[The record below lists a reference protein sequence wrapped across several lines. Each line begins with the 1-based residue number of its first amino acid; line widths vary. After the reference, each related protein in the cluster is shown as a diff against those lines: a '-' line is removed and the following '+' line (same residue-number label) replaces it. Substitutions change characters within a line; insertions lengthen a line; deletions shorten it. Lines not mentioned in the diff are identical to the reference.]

1 MPAPARLWKIHRIYL
16 DRIGAPAARFRD
28 VWLEFGSRTGNPL
41 DTILWMRNGGGKSTL
56 IALICASIRPARN
69 DYLATAETGRHLE
82 DCVLGADTAHIAI
95 EWQDPD
101 GRRMVTGA
109 VYEWTDRVQP
119 ADPNVSWEQLQ
130 QRWYAFTPSRPLA
143 EIDLLPFHDVNQHP
157 TTLKAFA
164 DAITALPPEADSVVV
179 EYKDQGKW
187 TSALQD
193 RGLDPGLFTAILKI
207 NASEGGIEKQFKFS
221 TTDDFVRYLLS
232 LVGDSA
238 TSRKLS
244 TMLGKHRDSIARHPR
259 LRTELDFTQ
268 EAVEHLGLLKDDHQR
283 LHEAEDVR
291 ATKRRRARTL
301 AASFAATAAQARA
314 QIARHSTDADHQRD
328 RQKQAAA
335 SADAYERLHRE
346 YQWWAAYLHE
356 EAAQA
361 ASTAAK
367 KTVTERR
374 RLREAWQLV
383 PDFVQHTELSAQ
395 LEGLRQQQ
403 TRDEAD
409 AAPVRHRYQRAAA
422 QLIAVL
428 ERSQR
433 ELEPVIAANVET
445 AAAAEGEL
453 EKARDK
459 IGDVDRELGALTAE
473 RTQLRHS
480 ITVFET
486 AVARAVADKHLPA
499 DADLASTHTACASQ
513 HARLLRQIDV
523 ELPQAVA
530 ALAEERTPIDVEY
543 EDLATQIANLEAA
556 LRELNYERQPLL
568 DRINRLSTHS
578 RLTLLAQAD
587 TVDPIAAND
596 TLKQTLN
603 DAIIAIDRERI
614 DLAVDDADD
623 RRALRSLAQ
632 QPGLLPASLDLTR
645 AADVLREHNIP
656 AATGWHYLA
665 DAVAPTMWQR
675 AIATAPSLVA
685 GLLVYDAGDLDAARK
700 HLEAAALTPGTTVQ
714 VSTTHA
720 LQAAIDASTRA
731 VDGFVVPPAAALFD
745 RSAAA
750 IEIERRE
757 AARAARDEH
766 MRQLELARDRD
777 KQLIDELTVLATSY
791 PPGHLEHLAA
801 EHKRIT
807 SGVAAARKRHS
818 ELTGLRVG
826 FDARAAEL
834 RQQREEVTREERIT
848 SSRVQILGV
857 LAQQLPAITEIRAR
871 LTQIPATRKDLEAT
885 RATAVTSEQ
894 QHRRAAER
902 ANGDVGRNR
911 RSVAEFLREATELAD
926 AAGEATA
933 DAEAVTLAQARSTFD
948 TARTAY
954 QIHASR
960 NVIDAQIE
968 SLVVQ
973 TSRLAAAM
981 ATADQDVLHL
991 ARDLA
996 ATPAAAD
1003 PAVTAELAATAEEQ
1017 YATALG
1023 EAAVK
1028 RAEATAANAALQ
1040 KASGERPTRAEL
1052 MLPVTEPADLD
1063 LALRLRADTDEQRKH
1078 HRTQQQAAAN
1088 VLASLDTKIERL
1100 THDVE
1105 QFDSLATSLISD
1117 DEQAACAADAP
1128 TAYAGA
1134 ITEAMAEAD
1143 TARKELAKADRN
1155 FNTARNAV
1163 TERGH
1168 AINRWVGEPRFATV
1182 SAEVKDRF
1190 TGGEH
1195 TTGLAEEADH
1205 LIAEIALYRANLQ
1218 GQLDEVEQD
1227 KEIVVSAL
1235 CEEVRT
1241 CLKMLQRAQTQAQL
1255 PPGIGEHLK
1264 NRRFLDVGPKSGVDT
1279 TPAVM
1284 RSRISTLVDGLV
1296 RSEAKTQPDGKTLT
1310 WQAVC
1315 AAVGGPGNFIARVL
1329 KPSTNLADERE
1340 PVERMGKWSGGEKV
1354 TISLLLF
1361 CMLARLRAA
1370 SRGTDHPGLGVLP
1383 MDNPLGTVNYVA
1395 FLDLQRRV
1403 AAANG
1408 IQLIFLSGLADM
1420 RAIGRFPNIIR
1431 MKNTHNHD
1439 RTYAQVSERD
1449 VNDDTLAT
1457 AITTARLTFP
1467 LQESLL

>member
-109 VYEWTDRVQP
+109 VYEWADRIQP
-119 ADPNVSWEQLQ
+119 ADPNASWEQLQ
-130 QRWYAFTPSRPLA
+130 QRWYAFTPSRPAA
-143 EIDLLPFHDVNQHP
+143 EIDFLPFHDVNQRP

-244 TMLGKHRDSIARHPR
+244 TMLGKHRASIARHPR

-268 EAVEHLGLLKDDHQR
+268 EAVKHLELLKADHQR
-283 LHEAEDVR
+283 LHEAEKVR
-291 ATKRRRARTL
+291 ATKRRRARAL
-301 AASFAATAAQARA
+301 AASYAATAAHART
-314 QIARHSTDADHQRD
+314 QIARHNEDAGHQRD
-328 RQKQAAA
+328 RQKQAADN
-335 SADAYERLHRE
+335 ADAYERLHRE
-346 YQWWAAYLHE
+346 YQWWAAHLLD
-356 EAAQA
+356 AAARA
-361 ASTAAK
+361 ASAAAEGTAK
-367 KTVTERR
+367 ERR
-374 RLREAWQLV
+374 RLRQAWQLV
-383 PDFVQHTELSAQ
+383 PTVVRYTELSAQ
-395 LEGLRQQQ
+395 LEGLREQQA
-403 TRDEAD
+403 RDEAD
-409 AAPVRHRYQRAAA
+409 ATPVRQRYQHAAA

-428 ERSQR
+428 HRSRR
-433 ELEPVIAANVET
+433 ELEPVIVANDEA
-445 AAAAEGEL
+445 AAAAEREL
-453 EKARDK
+453 QKARDK
-459 IGDVDRELGALTAE
+459 IGNADRELGALTAE
-473 RTQLRHS
+473 SNQLKHS

-486 AVARAVADKHLPA
+486 AVARAVADEHLPA
-499 DADLASTHTACASQ
+499 GADLASTHAACAAQ
-513 HARLLRQIDV
+513 HTRLLHRMDV
-523 ELPQAVA
+523 ELPQAAA
-530 ALAEERTPIDVEY
+530 ALAEARAPIDTEHQKLGTKIT
-543 EDLATQIANLEAA
+543 DLEAA
-556 LRELNYERQPLL
+556 LRELNGERQPLL
-568 DRINRLSTHS
+568 NQINQLSSHN

-587 TVDPIAAND
+587 TVDPIAANS
-596 TLKQTLN
+596 TLQQALT

-645 AADVLREHNIP
+645 AAEVLREHNIP

-665 DAVAPTMWQR
+665 DAVAPALWQR
-675 AIATAPSLVA
+675 AIAAAPSLVA
-685 GLLVYDAGDLDAARK
+685 GLLVYDASDLDAARQ
-700 HLEAAALTPGTTVQ
+700 HLDSAALTPGTTVQ
-714 VSTTHA
+714 VSTTRA
-720 LQAAIDASTRA
+720 LQAAIDAGTSA
-731 VDGFVVPPAAALFD
+731 VEGFVVPPAAALFD
-745 RSAAA
+745 RDAAA
-750 IEIERRE
+750 TEIERRE
-757 AARAARDEH
+757 AASASRDEH
-766 MRQLELARDRD
+766 MRQLGLARDRD
-777 KQLIDELTVLATSY
+777 KQLIRELTLLATSC

-801 EHKRIT
+801 EHERIT
-807 SGVAAARKRHS
+807 AGIAAARKRHS
-818 ELTGLRVG
+818 ELNAQRVD
-826 FDARAAEL
+826 FDVRAAEL
-834 RQQREEVTREERIT
+834 SQQREEVTQEERIVG
-848 SSRVQILGV
+848 SRVHILGG
-857 LAQQLPAITEIRAR
+857 LAQQLPTITEIRAR
-871 LTQIPATRKDLEAT
+871 LTQIPAAREDLEAA
-885 RATAVTSEQ
+885 RATAVASEQ
-894 QHRRAAER
+894 KYRRTAER
-902 ANGDVGRNR
+902 AKGDADRDR
-911 RSVAEFLREATELAD
+911 RSIAEFLREATELAD
-926 AAGEATA
+926 IGGEATA
-933 DAEAVTLAQARSTFD
+933 DSEAVTLAQARSTFD
-948 TARTAY
+948 TARTAH
-954 QIHASR
+954 QIRASR
-960 NVIDAQIE
+960 NVIAAQIE
-968 SLVVQ
+968 SLAGQ
-973 TSRLAAAM
+973 TSRLAATV
-981 ATADQDVLHL
+981 ATADQDVRHL
-991 ARDLA
+991 ANDLA

-1003 PAVTAELAATAEEQ
+1003 PVVTAELAATAEEQ
-1017 YATALG
+1017 YATAVG

-1028 RAEATAANAALQ
+1028 RAEAKNADAALQ
-1040 KASGERPTRAEL
+1040 KASGDRPTRAEL
-1052 MLPVTEPADLD
+1052 MLPLTEPADLD
-1063 LALRLRADTDEQRKH
+1063 HALRLRADTDEQQKY
-1078 HRTQQQAAAN
+1078 HRAQQQTAAN
-1088 VLASLDTKIERL
+1088 VFASLDTRIERL
-1100 THDVE
+1100 TNDAD
-1105 QFDSLATSLISD
+1105 QFDNLATSLTSE
-1117 DEQAACAADAP
+1117 DEQATDAAVPP
-1128 TAYAGA
+1128 TVYAGA
-1134 ITEAMAEAD
+1134 ITDAMTEAD

-1168 AINRWVGEPRFATV
+1168 AINRWVGEARFATV

-1235 CEEVRT
+1235 CEEART

-1279 TPAVM
+1279 SPAVM

-1296 RSEAKTQPDGKTLT
+1296 QSEAKTQPDGKTLT
-1310 WQAVC
+1310 WQAVS

-1370 SRGTDHPGLGVLP
+1370 SRGTNHPGLGVLP

-1439 RTYAQVSERD
+1439 RTYAQVSDRD
-1449 VNDDTLAT
+1449 VSDDTLAT